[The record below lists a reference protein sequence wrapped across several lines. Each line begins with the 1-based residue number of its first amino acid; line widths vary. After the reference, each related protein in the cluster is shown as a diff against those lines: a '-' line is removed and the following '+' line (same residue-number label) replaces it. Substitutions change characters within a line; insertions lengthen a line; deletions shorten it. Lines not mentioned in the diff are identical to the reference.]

1 MVFLRNDGPAFTIT
15 VYFIFETPRYRK
27 EIRRRKW
34 NRKVF
39 VLLFPNPF
47 VTAYC
52 KTCALLHQFF
62 RVVMLLIYGCMV
74 SLQPILF
81 NEICKKSFL
90 YFAAE
95 TVSGPLVM
103 YLGPTTYIY
112 VMYRITILVGRNW
125 IFCNCTTEMSRG
137 GCSISSVWYV
147 VLAVGFLLLWHL
159 IC

>member
-1 MVFLRNDGPAFTIT
+1 MWFTFAFTIT

-47 VTAYC
+47 VNAYC
-52 KTCALLHQFF
+52 KTCALLHLFF

-81 NEICKKSFL
+81 NKICKKAYL

-103 YLGPTTYIY
+103 YLSPTMYIY
-112 VMYRITILVGRNW
+112 FMYRITILW
-125 IFCNCTTEMSRG
+125 ILCNCTTEIYRG

-147 VLAVGFLLLWHL
+147 ILAVGSILLWHL